1 MLRKNL
7 RYIGAILLSLFA
19 ILLLSLHFLRP
30 DILPVSGFVSDY
42 GNGGFS
48 LIFTISIFCLGASKL
63 ILARLIEFKN
73 KFNLARIAI
82 IISALT
88 TIGVGIFPTDDIG
101 GVTTTIG
108 VIHTINAITTF
119 SFTAVYFILLSIYF
133 RNKNENFWRWTIA
146 ATNLL
151 AFIYLALTTTEF
163 KSLGERIYLV
173 FITLGL
179 AYYYTRLKT
188 LNLK

>member
-1 MLRKNL
+1 M
-7 RYIGAILLSLFA
+7 LSLFA

-42 GNGGFS
+42 GNGNYS
-48 LIFTISIFCLGASKL
+48 LIFTISIFCLGTSKL

-73 KFNLARIAI
+73 SFNLARIAI
-82 IISALT
+82 IVSALT

-108 VIHTINAITTF
+108 VLHTISAITTF
-119 SFTAVYFILLSIYF
+119 SFTAVYFILFAIYF
-133 RNKNENFWRWTIA
+133 RNKPQNLARWTIA
-146 ATNLL
+146 LTNLL
-151 AFIYLALTTTEF
+151 AYIYLALSPSGF
-163 KSLGERIYLV
+163 KGLGERIYLV
-173 FITLGL
+173 LIVVGL
-179 AYYYTRLKT
+179 AYYYSKLET